1 LNQIKFNREGDLL
14 FSCSKDSTV
23 NAWFSH
29 NGERLGTYDGHN
41 GTVWSLD
48 VDREYSTSQEEKER
62 GRERREEKGER
73 EEKRPSVDVLLRSIR
88 IGSMKV
94 LNGLL
99 AQYGDR
105 RKWRE
110 GVLKGS

>member
-1 LNQIKFNREGDLL
+1 MSIRPPKR
-14 FSCSKDSTV
+14 
-23 NAWFSH
+23 
-29 NGERLGTYDGHN
+29 R
-41 GTVWSLD
+41 
-48 VDREYSTSQEEKER
+48 
-62 GRERREEKGER
+62 RREEERGEERRRER